1 MEISIDPQLLIDGI
15 LIGLQWSLSI
25 AWTIIDTII
34 FIELNNPAGEIAI
47 FVGLIT
53 AALAVYKLIPAL
65 IQRYVFDNGW

>member
-1 MEISIDPQLLIDGI
+1 MEINIDPQPFIDSI
-15 LIGLQWSLSI
+15 LMAMQWGLSI

-53 AALAVYKLIPAL
+53 AALAAYKLIPVL

>member
-1 MEISIDPQLLIDGI
+1 MEINIDPQPFIDGI
-15 LIGLQWSLSI
+15 LMGLEWGLSI

-53 AALAVYKLIPAL
+53 ATLAAYKLIPAL